1 MDHESSSGETK
12 GLFRRRWRTLAL
24 EIAAIFI
31 GITASFVVDEWREEH
46 QDTQTFHRILGEIYY
61 DVRIDESILVGSAAS
76 NNASLLLASDLA
88 LRDSA
93 MPPAEELFQQLEA
106 IFADNVMTQPTLAGT
121 RRLENTPLS
130 IPVNDVQLS
139 LDNGYGL
146 YIAGVD
152 NIALQMARLRDL
164 RSELWWQ
171 AGGVPCTPSVNVSL
185 TPHEVETLDLN
196 GQIQPVV
203 DATHDGDRCL
213 PSPDNQRAALR
224 AVHDEAFLTGL
235 RQVIRVRQNIAVAL
249 LSARATVHRLRGT
262 LETYLPDIHLPV
274 QTLGIV
280 GDATTAGWDP
290 ALAVKMR
297 RVTTHAWEVETRL
310 SDGEVKF
317 AANREWTMNWGAPRP
332 WVARRSY
339 MSFDEQV
346 DVAEVFPSGTAVF
359 NGLNIPVESGR
370 YRVRLNTRS
379 GEYSFERLSD

>member
-1 MDHESSSGETK
+1 MEHASPSGETK

-24 EIAAIFI
+24 EVAAIFI

-76 NNASLLLASDLA
+76 NNASLLLASDLV

-93 MPPAEELFQQLEA
+93 MPPAEELFQQLE
-106 IFADNVMTQPTLAGT
+106 IVFADNVMTQPTLAGT
-121 RRLENTPLS
+121 QRLENTPLS

-152 NIALQMARLRDL
+152 NMALQMARLRDL
-164 RSELWWQ
+164 RADLWWR
-171 AGGVPCTPSVNVSL
+171 AGGVPCTLQITVSV
-185 TPHEVETLDLN
+185 TPDVVETLDLN
-196 GQIQPVV
+196 GQMQPVV

-213 PSPDNQRAALR
+213 PSPDNQRAAFR
-224 AVHDEAFLTGL
+224 AVHDEEFLAGL
-235 RQVIRVRQNIAVAL
+235 RQVIRIRQNIAVAL
-249 LSARATVHRLRGT
+249 LSARATAHRLRGT

-274 QTLGIV
+274 HTLGIV
-280 GDATTAGWDP
+280 GDATPAGWDP
-290 ALAVKMR
+290 ALAIEMQQVA
-297 RVTTHAWEVETRL
+297 THVWEVETRL

-332 WVARRSY
+332 WVARTSY
-339 MSFDEQV
+339 MSFDEQA
-346 DVAEVFPSGTAVF
+346 DPSEVFPSGTAVF
-359 NGLNIPVESGR
+359 NGINIPVEEGR

-379 GEYSFERLSD
+379 GDYSFERLPD